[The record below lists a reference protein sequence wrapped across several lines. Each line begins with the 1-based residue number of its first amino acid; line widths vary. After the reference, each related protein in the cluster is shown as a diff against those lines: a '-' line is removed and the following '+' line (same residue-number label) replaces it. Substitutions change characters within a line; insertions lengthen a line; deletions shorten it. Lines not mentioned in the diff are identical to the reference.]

1 MSKVFKI
8 NNSLCYTCMLSV
20 KLVSVK
26 YTPFPI
32 LMICIIFL
40 FQTTVLINTNL
51 YYVAG
56 NETVEVDIIL
66 NIASKII
73 LLFQK
78 VSRFLWGVLE
88 IKLFY

>member
-1 MSKVFKI
+1 MYAFSQISFCKI
-8 NNSLCYTCMLSV
+8 YSFSN
-20 KLVSVK
+20 
-26 YTPFPI
+26 I
-32 LMICIIFL
+32 MIWIIFL

-56 NETVEVDIIL
+56 NENVEVDIIL

-78 VSRFLWGVLE
+78 VSRFL
-88 IKLFY
+88 